1 MIVSEPGMQKHFT
14 VLGII
19 NKSCLFRSRNEKLS
33 GMSQISFPQ
42 TNSQSFAIN
51 IDNFFYFTIKHT
63 IIKLAFR
70 ISTLLF
76 ATFKAQVSRFG
87 LPVQVEV
94 AALAAQPGQQLPAP
108 GPGVPVARLPGR
120 RQLVAVAARGHVSQ
134 PRRVSP
140 PRQQPL
146 EAAGLLQLLLRPAA
160 NQRRAPRRGDQS
172 PLT

>member
-14 VLGII
+14 GII

-51 IDNFFYFTIKHT
+51 FDNFFYFTIKHT

-140 PRQQPL
+140 ARQQPL